1 MFIPPPGWGN
11 KQNRIEKQPVFTF
24 CRGQESLIKSDGKI
38 SKKCCFYDF
47 SMTLPSKFCLRTL
60 CFSYS
65 DWLGGGAYFD
75 RLEDLEAG
83 KFKKNDKF
91 KIPNEKLHDQGGST
105 LKSP

>member
-1 MFIPPPGWGN
+1 M
-11 KQNRIEKQPVFTF
+11 EKSV
-24 CRGQESLIKSDGKI
+24 RNAVSN
-38 SKKCCFYDF
+38 DF
-47 SMTLPSKFCLRTL
+47 SITLPCKFCLRTL
-60 CFSYS
+60 ICFCFLHF

-75 RLEDLEAG
+75 GLEDLEAG

>member
-1 MFIPPPGWGN
+1 MRGN
-11 KQNRIEKQPVFTF
+11 QDIDS
-24 CRGQESLIKSDGKI
+24 RGQVRYRGPCDALQTLI
-38 SKKCCFYDF
+38 CF
-47 SMTLPSKFCLRTL
+47 
-60 CFSYS
+60 CFSYF

-75 RLEDLEAG
+75 GMEDLEAG